1 MRVTITGAA
10 GFIGSH
16 LARSLLPEIDVAG
29 VDNGRSGDW
38 SRVPA
43 GCSAMT
49 STSTHPNVEQ
59 WAELLEGT
67 EVVYH
72 LAAEKYNSSKSSPEK
87 VIATNISA
95 MATMLQGAGRAG
107 VRHVVFTSSLYAYG
121 SVELPAMREDQ
132 TLKPTTYYGM
142 SKAAGEN
149 LLRVAQREHGIS
161 WATAR
166 LFFVYGPR
174 QYAEGGYK
182 SVIMTNFERML
193 RGEAPVINGSGDAT
207 PRLRACRRRGAG
219 PHRTGRSAV
228 CGPDCQLRQ
237 WTAPTIGELTAS
249 HAGDRRPRWRS
260 AMGPAGLDGL
270 HGPLADVEIARRAL
284 GWEPR
289 TDLESGPA
297 PRVGVA
303 QPPMTPPDSTSSERV
318 VP

>member
-16 LARSLLPEIDVAG
+16 LAGSLLPDNEVVG
-29 VDNGRSGDW
+29 LDNGRSGDW
-38 SRVPA
+38 NRVPA
-43 GCSAMT
+43 GVIRHDLDVT
-49 STSTHPNVEQ
+49 EPDVEQ
-59 WAELLEGT
+59 WADVLEGT
-67 EVVYH
+67 EVLYH

-142 SKAAGEN
+142 SKVAGEN

-193 RGEAPVINGSGDAT
+193 RGEAPVINGSGT
-207 PRLRACRRRGAG
+207 QRLDYVHVDDVVRGLVELAG
-219 PHRTGRSAV
+219 PQYAELTVNLGS
-228 CGPDCQLRQ
+228 G
-237 WTAPTIGELTAS
+237 TAPTIGELTLLMQAI
-249 HAGDRRPRWRS
+249 AGHQGDPQWAPPDWTDFSVR
-260 AMGPAGLDGL
+260 
-270 HGPLADVEIARRAL
+270 LADVDVARRAM

-289 TDLESGPA
+289 TDLESGL
-297 PRVGVA
+297 RGVW
-303 QPPMTPPDSTSSERV
+303 QWLNHR
-318 VP
+318 

>member
-16 LARSLLPEIDVAG
+16 LAQSLLPDNDVVG

-43 GCSAMT
+43 GVVRHDVDIT
-49 STSTHPNVEQ
+49 EPGVEQ

-67 EVVYH
+67 EVLFH

-121 SVELPAMREDQ
+121 SLEMPAMRESQ

-142 SKAAGEN
+142 SKVAGEN
-149 LLRVAQREHGIS
+149 LLRVAQKEQGIS
-161 WATAR
+161 WAAAR
-166 LFFVYGPR
+166 LFFVYDPR

-193 RGEAPVINGSGDAT
+193 RGAAPVINGSGT
-207 PRLRACRRRGAG
+207 QRLDYVHVDDVVRGLIELAG
-219 PHRTGRSAV
+219 PQYAELTVNLGS
-228 CGPDCQLRQ
+228 G
-237 WTAPTIGELTAS
+237 TAPTIGELTQLMQS
-249 HAGDRRPRWRS
+249 IAGHEGNPQWAPPDWTDHSVR
-260 AMGPAGLDGL
+260 
-270 HGPLADVEIARRAL
+270 LADVEIARRAM
-284 GWEPR
+284 GWEAR
-289 TDLESGPA
+289 TDLESGL
-297 PRVGVA
+297 RGVW
-303 QPPMTPPDSTSSERV
+303 EWINRR
-318 VP
+318 